1 MNIQKKF
8 VLAFTAFAIILSVCL
23 SSCKKEVECPG
34 LPYQMEGYFPSVN
47 ELKFSNGLGDTL
59 ILPVSQYSRDVPRTL
74 SNNPLSVGG
83 TGSKP
88 VCYETLEAASTM
100 NIPVYWSFELGVSE
114 GEKTT
119 TISLSITEEFVSN
132 NYFEALVNETPSS
145 LGDYKVFG
153 DTLAITASPVSSM
166 RFSEAQIVY
175 GQGLVK
181 LHDVVNN
188 CDWTRVW

>member
-1 MNIQKKF
+1 MKKF
-8 VLAFTAFAIILSVCL
+8 VFALTVLAIVPSVFL
-23 SSCKKEVECPG
+23 SSCKKEVDCPG
-34 LPYQMEGYFPSVN
+34 LPEQMEGYFPSVS

-59 ILPVSQYSRDVPRTL
+59 VLPVQEYERDVPRTL
-74 SNNPLSVGG
+74 SNNPLSAGG

-88 VCYETLEAASTM
+88 VCYESLKAYSSM
-100 NIPVYWSFELGVSE
+100 SIPIYWSFELGVSE
-114 GEKTT
+114 DEKTT
-119 TISLSITEEFVSN
+119 TISLSITEEFVSS
-132 NYFEALVNETPSS
+132 NYFETQVSETPSS

-153 DTLAITASPVSSM
+153 DTLSIVAIPVSNL
-166 RFSEAQIVY
+166 RFTEAQIVY

>member
-1 MNIQKKF
+1 MKKF
-8 VLAFTAFAIILSVCL
+8 VVALAVLAIVPSVFF
-23 SSCKKEVECPG
+23 SSCKKEVDCPG
-34 LPYQMEGYFPSVN
+34 LPQQLEGYFPSVS

-59 ILPVSQYSRDVPRTL
+59 VFPVSQYSRDVPRTL
-74 SNNPLSVGG
+74 SNNPLSAGG

-88 VCYETLEAASTM
+88 VCYETLKAYSIM
-100 NIPVYWSFELGVSE
+100 SIPMYWSFELGVSE
-114 GEKTT
+114 DEKTT
-119 TISLSITEEFVSN
+119 LISLNITEEFLSN
-132 NYFEALVNETPSS
+132 NYFEAQVNETPSS

-153 DTLAITASPVSSM
+153 DTLDITASPVSSM

-188 CDWTRVW
+188 CDWTRVL

>member
-1 MNIQKKF
+1 MKKIVL
-8 VLAFTAFAIILSVCL
+8 VLAVLAIVPSVFF
-23 SSCKKEVECPG
+23 SSCKKEVDCPG
-34 LPYQMEGYFPSVN
+34 LPQQMEGYFPSVS

>member
-1 MNIQKKF
+1 MKKIVL
-8 VLAFTAFAIILSVCL
+8 VLAVLAIVPSVFF
-23 SSCKKEVECPG
+23 SSCKKEVDCPG
-34 LPYQMEGYFPSVN
+34 LPQQMEGYFPSVS

-83 TGSKP
+83 TGMKP

-132 NYFEALVNETPSS
+132 NYFEAQVNETPSS

-153 DTLAITASPVSSM
+153 DTLDIKASPVSSM

>member
-1 MNIQKKF
+1 MKKF
-8 VLAFTAFAIILSVCL
+8 VVALTVLAIVPSVFL
-23 SSCKKEVECPG
+23 SSCKKTVDCPG
-34 LPYQMEGYFPSVN
+34 LPQQMEGYFPSVS
-47 ELKFSNGLGDTL
+47 EMKFSNGLGDTL
-59 ILPVSQYSRDVPRTL
+59 VFPVSQYSRDVPRTL

-88 VCYETLEAASTM
+88 VCYETLKASSTM
-100 NIPVYWSFELGVSE
+100 STPIYWSFELGVSE
-114 GEKTT
+114 EEKATS
-119 TISLSITEEFVSN
+119 IRLSITEEFVSS
-132 NYFEALVNETPSS
+132 NYFETQVSETPSS

-153 DTLAITASPVSSM
+153 DTLVIAASQVTSL

>member
-1 MNIQKKF
+1 MKKF
-8 VLAFTAFAIILSVCL
+8 VIVLAVLAIVPSVFL
-23 SSCKKEVECPG
+23 SSCKKTVDCPG
-34 LPYQMEGYFPSVN
+34 LPEQMEGYFPSVS

-59 ILPVSQYSRDVPRTL
+59 VLPVQEYERDVPRTL

-83 TGSKP
+83 TGMKP
-88 VCYETLEAASTM
+88 FCYETLKASSSMT
-100 NIPVYWSFELGVSE
+100 IPMYWSFELGVSE
-114 GEKTT
+114 EEKATS
-119 TISLSITEEFVSN
+119 IRLSITEEFVSS
-132 NYFEALVNETPSS
+132 NYFETQVSETPSS

-153 DTLAITASPVSSM
+153 DTLVIAASPVSSM

-188 CDWTRVW
+188 CDWTRVL

>member
-1 MNIQKKF
+1 MKKF
-8 VLAFTAFAIILSVCL
+8 VIVLAVLAIVPSVFF
-23 SSCKKEVECPG
+23 SSCKKEVDCPG
-34 LPYQMEGYFPSVN
+34 LPQQMEGYFPSVS

-83 TGSKP
+83 TGMKP

>member
-1 MNIQKKF
+1 MKKF
-8 VLAFTAFAIILSVCL
+8 VIVLAVLAIVPSVFF
-23 SSCKKEVECPG
+23 SSCKKEVDCPG
-34 LPYQMEGYFPSVN
+34 LPQQMEGYFPSVS

-188 CDWTRVW
+188 FDWTRVW

>member
-1 MNIQKKF
+1 MKKIVLVLT
-8 VLAFTAFAIILSVCL
+8 VLAIVPSVFL
-23 SSCKKEVECPG
+23 SSCKKEVDCPG
-34 LPYQMEGYFPSVN
+34 LPEQMEGYFPSVG

-59 ILPVSQYSRDVPRTL
+59 VFPVEEYTRAVPRTL

-83 TGSKP
+83 TGMKP
-88 VCYETLEAASTM
+88 VCYETLKAYSIM
-100 NIPVYWSFELGVSE
+100 SIPMYWSFELGVSE
-114 GEKTT
+114 DEKTT
-119 TISLSITEEFVSN
+119 SISLNITEEFLSN
-132 NYFEALVNETPSS
+132 NYFDVQVNETPSS

-153 DTLAITASPVSSM
+153 DTLVIAASPVSSM

>member
-1 MNIQKKF
+1 MKKF
-8 VLAFTAFAIILSVCL
+8 VIVLAVLAIVPSVFF
-23 SSCKKEVECPG
+23 SSCKKEVDCPG
-34 LPYQMEGYFPSVN
+34 LPQQMEGYFPSVS

-132 NYFEALVNETPSS
+132 NYFEAQVNETPSS